1 MEKNKTV
8 PYIVKYDSI
17 LREEPSLSSNC
28 LTILIPKTKLEYLNE
43 SKEENNGEKYDKV
56 KIIKNDNY
64 PNELIGW
71 ILHKQIIEYKPSL
84 SIETKNKL
92 LATINH
98 YLNIKTAYS
107 MEIPERN
114 GGFFN
119 KQNEGKLY
127 FDCSSFVTTVLNRN
141 FNFPPPEYPKGEN
154 GEVIVWATIHYFENI
169 KKPDSVFDIIQKI
182 DKPGQR
188 LDINQLEV
196 GDIILGHSKV
206 LVGGI
211 NHILFYVGDGYIV
224 HCTKGNFLGKKE
236 NEFRD
241 GVVKEIISTNY
252 YIEIETPE
260 NIEKNNITK
269 RFDDQIYVI
278 RYKEDTLIKNK

>member
-98 YLNIKTAYS
+98 YLNTKTAYS

-141 FNFPPPEYPKGEN
+141 FNFPPEYPKGEN
-154 GEVIVWATIHYFENI
+154 GKVIVWATIHYFENI